1 MDAPTAAM
9 SSNAPPDPELKA
21 KLASLVG
28 RLTTELGIGGGR
40 SAEGLATAS
49 VAMLSKMISPYD
61 VTKVAQQQS
70 QRLLTE
76 RAPDPEAFAAQYS
89 RLKALDV
96 REVDKYLAVVAKI
109 VADEDLLAA
118 VTTPPALAPSP
129 APADARAAAT
139 TPAPIPA
146 SSSPATSSDR
156 FDLSSARA
164 VSDDDAGG
172 RAAGADVSALPA
184 VDGFSFSTNPLAS
197 DETFRGDDASASRGG
212 TPARADGLRRL
223 GDLSLIDPASP
234 DAADDDD
241 RDAMLGG
248 ERLRASVPE
257 LPDWCGARPFLTGAH
272 LGNDLR
278 GESDDRSTK
287 PISEYSTACQELLL
301 VDDLLYAMMGAEGRY
316 VRAAKLPEIGRGFSS
331 SSGSSPSGVVF
342 ELPAGL
348 EPSLAALAERLLPLC
363 SASHAVLR
371 YVESSGT
378 GYARGLCAHALA
390 AEMAEA
396 LRDWRT
402 VVAQLEHQRNLGR
415 LSLQST
421 WYYCQP
427 AASAMALLATVA
439 TDVARDLRGGALLA
453 ALREASDALAG
464 DRAAAGLLARLS
476 EAAAA
481 PYELATK
488 RWVYEGVV
496 DDPYDEFAI
505 VERPHLRK
513 ESLAEEYNAAYWTRR
528 YTLRR
533 REELPLF
540 LRGDG
545 ARASDL
551 AEKILATGKY
561 VNAALETGGPE
572 GDERDGVGGARLSG
586 FSPLA
591 APPGGLGRL
600 SASSDGGLGGAR
612 GGAALAISRAEAAHR
627 HASDGLLRA
636 VLERGDL
643 RARLRSVKRYFL
655 LDQGDFMVHFV
666 DIAAHELGRRAPDA
680 QIGKLQSL
688 LELSLKLSSAAS
700 DPHGE
705 DLACALE
712 RRGIVDQLLA
722 IHAGAGGGGA
732 SESGEGGPGALP
744 DEDPREGRNAASLRL
759 TGADA
764 FTLDYRAPWP
774 VSLVLSRR
782 ALTKYQL
789 LFRHIFHFKHVERE
803 LCAAWQAHQ
812 GTRGALARA
821 GAGGRRSS
829 STLLAAHVASRRML
843 HFTQNF
849 THYLQCEVVEPN
861 WHVLER
867 DLDQATNADELIV
880 AHDRFL
886 DQCMKEG
893 MLFWPKILKR
903 LDRIK
908 AACLRF
914 AAATAAFAR
923 AAEEALA
930 SARNELR
937 RADPDDPD
945 DPDDPAAAKKK
956 SRAVRHGDRRAAEAE
971 AVESAARRSGFAEAT
986 ASLSEAFDAQF
997 GTLLETLNDAAH
1009 LEPNLA
1015 SLCARLDFNEYYSF
1029 GPGGKYH
1036 GA

>member
-1 MDAPTAAM
+1 MQHKEGAPASWRPALLRCFDEWRESSSFMGLVVLGYGRRPRANNTFQTRLPREAIRTARARATPTGARCPSRSPRSRPRSAARVDAPTAAM

-172 RAAGADVSALPA
+172 RAADADVSALP

-223 GDLSLIDPASP
+223 GDLSLVDPASP

-241 RDAMLGG
+241 RDMMCGG

-378 GYARGLCAHALA
+378 GYARGLCARAGRRDGGGA
-390 AEMAEA
+390 
-396 LRDWRT
+396 RDWRT

-464 DRAAAGLLARLS
+464 S
-476 EAAAA
+476 
-481 PYELATK
+481 
-488 RWVYEGVV
+488 
-496 DDPYDEFAI
+496 
-505 VERPHLRK
+505 
-513 ESLAEEYNAAYWTRR
+513 
-528 YTLRR
+528 
-533 REELPLF
+533 
-540 LRGDG
+540 RG
-545 ARASDL
+545 
-551 AEKILATGKY
+551 
-561 VNAALETGGPE
+561 
-572 GDERDGVGGARLSG
+572 GGAPRE
-586 FSPLA
+586 A
-591 APPGGLGRL
+591 LG
-600 SASSDGGLGGAR
+600 SR
-612 GGAALAISRAEAAHR
+612 GGA
-627 HASDGLLRA
+627 
-636 VLERGDL
+636 L
-643 RARLRSVKRYFL
+643 RAR
-655 LDQGDFMVHFV
+655 DQAVGVR
-666 DIAAHELGRRAPDA
+666 GRR
-680 QIGKLQSL
+680 
-688 LELSLKLSSAAS
+688 
-700 DPHGE
+700 
-705 DLACALE
+705 
-712 RRGIVDQLLA
+712 RR
-722 IHAGAGGGGA
+722 
-732 SESGEGGPGALP
+732 
-744 DEDPREGRNAASLRL
+744 
-759 TGADA
+759 
-764 FTLDYRAPWP
+764 P
-774 VSLVLSRR
+774 VRR
-782 ALTKYQL
+782 
-789 LFRHIFHFKHVERE
+789 
-803 LCAAWQAHQ
+803 
-812 GTRGALARA
+812 
-821 GAGGRRSS
+821 
-829 STLLAAHVASRRML
+829 
-843 HFTQNF
+843 
-849 THYLQCEVVEPN
+849 
-861 WHVLER
+861 
-867 DLDQATNADELIV
+867 
-880 AHDRFL
+880 
-886 DQCMKEG
+886 
-893 MLFWPKILKR
+893 
-903 LDRIK
+903 
-908 AACLRF
+908 
-914 AAATAAFAR
+914 
-923 AAEEALA
+923 
-930 SARNELR
+930 
-937 RADPDDPD
+937 
-945 DPDDPAAAKKK
+945 
-956 SRAVRHGDRRAAEAE
+956 VRDRRAAAPSQGEPRGGVQRRVLDAE
-971 AVESAARRSGFAEAT
+971 VHAQATRRAPAVSPRRRR
-986 ASLSEAFDAQF
+986 ASLRSRREDPRDGQVRQRRARDG
-997 GTLLETLNDAAH
+997 GT
-1009 LEPNLA
+1009 
-1015 SLCARLDFNEYYSF
+1015 RR
-1029 GPGGKYH
+1029 
-1036 GA
+1036 

>member
-1 MDAPTAAM
+1 
-9 SSNAPPDPELKA
+9 
-21 KLASLVG
+21 
-28 RLTTELGIGGGR
+28 
-40 SAEGLATAS
+40 
-49 VAMLSKMISPYD
+49 MLSKMISPYD

-118 VTTPPALAPSP
+118 VTTPPALAPRPRPPTRAPPRPRPRRFPPPP
-129 APADARAAAT
+129 APRRAPTASTSPPPAPSPTTTRGNAPRTRTSPPSPWTASRSAPTRSRATRRSAAT
-139 TPAPIPA
+139 TPRP
-146 SSSPATSSDR
+146 
-156 FDLSSARA
+156 RA
-164 VSDDDAGG
+164 VAP
-172 RAAGADVSALPA
+172 R
-184 VDGFSFSTNPLAS
+184 
-197 DETFRGDDASASRGG
+197 
-212 TPARADGLRRL
+212 ARADGLRRL
-223 GDLSLIDPASP
+223 GDLSLVDPASP

-241 RDAMLGG
+241 RDMMCGG

-257 LPDWCGARPFLTGAH
+257 LSIACGARPFLTGAH
-272 LGNDLR
+272 LGNDPR

-316 VRAAKLPEIGRGFSS
+316 VRAAKLPNKGRGFSS

-363 SASHAVLR
+363 AASHAVLR

-378 GYARGLCAHALA
+378 GYARGLCARALA

-427 AASAMALLATVA
+427 AASAMTLLATVA

-481 PYELATK
+481 PYEHATK

-533 REELPLF
+533 REELPPF

-600 SASSDGGLGGAR
+600 SASSDGGLGGAGR
-612 GGAALAISRAEAAHR
+612 GAALAISRAEAAHR

-680 QIGKLQSL
+680 QVGKLQSL

-722 IHAGAGGGGA
+722 IHAGAGGAARA
-732 SESGEGGPGALP
+732 SRERGPGSAP
-744 DEDPREGRNAASLRL
+744 GRGPRE
-759 TGADA
+759 
-764 FTLDYRAPWP
+764 
-774 VSLVLSRR
+774 
-782 ALTKYQL
+782 K
-789 LFRHIFHFKHVERE
+789 
-803 LCAAWQAHQ
+803 
-812 GTRGALARA
+812 
-821 GAGGRRSS
+821 GGRRRRFGSPARTRSRWTTGRRGPCRSS
-829 STLLAAHVASRRML
+829 
-843 HFTQNF
+843 
-849 THYLQCEVVEPN
+849 
-861 WHVLER
+861 
-867 DLDQATNADELIV
+867 
-880 AHDRFL
+880 
-886 DQCMKEG
+886 
-893 MLFWPKILKR
+893 
-903 LDRIK
+903 
-908 AACLRF
+908 
-914 AAATAAFAR
+914 
-923 AAEEALA
+923 
-930 SARNELR
+930 
-937 RADPDDPD
+937 
-945 DPDDPAAAKKK
+945 
-956 SRAVRHGDRRAAEAE
+956 
-971 AVESAARRSGFAEAT
+971 
-986 ASLSEAFDAQF
+986 
-997 GTLLETLNDAAH
+997 
-1009 LEPNLA
+1009 
-1015 SLCARLDFNEYYSF
+1015 
-1029 GPGGKYH
+1029 
-1036 GA
+1036 